1 MGVDFNAY
9 MIYGYALDQDKF
21 IEFLNKKQEENP
33 EFSFY
38 EWREEVERESEC
50 RFFYENHYDDIDSEY
65 NQVYFGVWMLHS
77 LKLKDIQTIDSDF
90 HDVVQDELVSI
101 FGSSFDIVGG
111 SQYLEPEF
119 ISIGVIK

>member
-21 IEFLNKKQEENP
+21 IEFLKEKEKENP
-33 EFSFY
+33 EFNFY
-38 EWREEVERESEC
+38 DWKEDLELES

-65 NQVYFGVWMLHS
+65 NQVYFGIWMLRS

-111 SQYLEPEF
+111 SQYLEPEL
-119 ISIGVIK
+119 ISIGVID

>member
-21 IEFLNKKQEENP
+21 IEFLNKKREVNP

-38 EWREEVERESEC
+38 EWKEDLELES

-65 NQVYFGVWMLHS
+65 NQVYFGVWVLRS
-77 LKLKDIQTIDSDF
+77 VKLEDIKEIANDY

-101 FGSSFDIVGG
+101 FGSSFDIVNG
-111 SQYLEPEF
+111 SRYSEPEF
-119 ISIGVIK
+119 ISIGVID